1 MTKQE
6 KLEMAAD
13 QLAIAC
19 ENLAN
24 QKVPNTASY
33 KLAVEEVE
41 ACIHA
46 LKGIQS
52 TTFQEQVED
61 WKSHI

>member
-1 MTKQE
+1 MTKEQY
-6 KLEMAAD
+6 LEMAQD
-13 QLAIAC
+13 QLTMAC

-24 QKVPNTASY
+24 QKSSETMSY

-46 LKGIQS
+46 LKSIQS
-52 TTFQEQVED
+52 ANLSEAFLN
-61 WKSHI
+61 WKKNI